1 MSNIYI
7 SNIYIHQRWA
17 NISTTWRFF
26 WAQTR
31 WKNDNYED
39 SALINIKFSLY
50 NIIWD
55 SRSEQ
60 KSANLV
66 PRLMKEEQLAKNF
79 DKHKISIK
87 NEFVYCV
94 VKESKHIKSLS
105 KKAFKEMC
113 LNCDEERHSTTQYA
127 RNPNENRS
135 KVTVHHK
142 IRDYHTYSWY
152 RLFQRSMN
160 EPKIVSWQSQM
171 LIITW
176 LFDELV

>member
-113 LNCDEERHSTTQYA
+113 LNCDEERHSTTQCKK
-127 RNPNENRS
+127 S
-135 KVTVHHK
+135 K
-142 IRDYHTYSWY
+142 R
-152 RLFQRSMN
+152 
-160 EPKIVSWQSQM
+160 EPKQSNSASQNKRLLHVFM
-171 LIITW
+171 ISSFSTQHEW
-176 LFDELV
+176 TEDR